1 MRCIYIYV
9 RHTRCIYIHVHA
21 HIYIYTYAYTY
32 VDQQCPKFLYGKEG
46 RLFFAREYIL
56 FNTTTQRSSG
66 LSVYD
71 PPDFGVV
78 HLSHSCKRSVIETKC
93 VGNVFI

>member
-78 HLSHSCKRSVIETKC
+78 YLSHSCKRSVIETKC